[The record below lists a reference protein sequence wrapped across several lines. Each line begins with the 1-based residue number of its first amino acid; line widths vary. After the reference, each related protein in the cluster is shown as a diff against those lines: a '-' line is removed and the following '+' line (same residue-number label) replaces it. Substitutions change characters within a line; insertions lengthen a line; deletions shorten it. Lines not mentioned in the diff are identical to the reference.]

1 MLSGSGHHLQHTG
14 ELIKLY
20 CGSHLKYH
28 FLEGETLKELY
39 TVRESVKYQYL
50 RKERA
55 LYEKKDKIFKLRDI
69 SKWGFSGSME
79 ELEGRA
85 DELLKNKEKAFKF
98 MLSEETKSLNEQR
111 EELSFYTNQC
121 LDEVKRTGKDNGDLL
136 TDHFIT

>member
-1 MLSGSGHHLQHTG
+1 M
-14 ELIKLY
+14 
-20 CGSHLKYH
+20 
-28 FLEGETLKELY
+28 
-39 TVRESVKYQYL
+39 
-50 RKERA
+50 
-55 LYEKKDKIFKLRDI
+55 RDI